1 MNKRRARL
9 VLVLSLIMAIT
20 TTMGATASA
29 AVSGKSKDVQV
40 VKGTVTNNVDMT
52 RYEKGKVVKVWLPV
66 AQSNDNQ
73 KITKVKYEVGK
84 GGKAKITKDK
94 KGNKMLY
101 VRWGKNADP
110 ANRTITLSFHAKRNQ
125 VIAPKIKEKG
135 KIPEKI
141 SDKYLKATST
151 VPVTGEVKDLADK
164 ITKGKKTQTEKARA
178 IYDWVYDNMVR
189 DESVVGCGTGN
200 VPELLNTKSGKCT
213 DINSV
218 FVGLCRAA
226 GVPAREMFGI
236 RMNDADITKNQH
248 CWAEFYIQGTGWI
261 AADPADALKA
271 VLKNNWSKDQQEA
284 LDTKESY
291 WGGWDAQRVELS
303 RGRDITLN
311 PAQNGKKLNNFGYP
325 YAEVDGNEISC
336 YAPDQFVYNYT
347 FQADK

>member
-101 VRWGKNADP
+101 VKWGKNADP

-135 KIPEKI
+135 KIPE
-141 SDKYLKATST
+141 
-151 VPVTGEVKDLADK
+151 
-164 ITKGKKTQTEKARA
+164 KTQTEKARA